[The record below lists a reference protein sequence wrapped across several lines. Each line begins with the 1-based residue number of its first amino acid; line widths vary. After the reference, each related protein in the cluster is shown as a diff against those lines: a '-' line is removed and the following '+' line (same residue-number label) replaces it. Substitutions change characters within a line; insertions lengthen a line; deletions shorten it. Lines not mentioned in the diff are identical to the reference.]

1 MKNPQIVIFIFVLVF
16 IFPTYSKAAEDSL
29 KITKEAHILK
39 SKRLS
44 KKYDAYN
51 VTIENLSPV
60 EIGLRAINISGN
72 TIGSDAYQRAKKS
85 AGSTLA
91 GIWTIGVM
99 LWWLLLIPV
108 AAALVM
114 TPIVLI
120 PNNVKNGTARK
131 ESIQYNES
139 YKELKSIPA
148 QSKIKFGVLVPKNK
162 NFEVEVLT

>member
-1 MKNPQIVIFIFVLVF
+1 
-16 IFPTYSKAAEDSL
+16 
-29 KITKEAHILK
+29 
-39 SKRLS
+39 
-44 KKYDAYN
+44 
-51 VTIENLSPV
+51 
-60 EIGLRAINISGN
+60 
-72 TIGSDAYQRAKKS
+72 
-85 AGSTLA
+85 
-91 GIWTIGVM
+91 M
-99 LWWLLLIPV
+99 LWWLFLIPV

>member
-60 EIGLRAINISGN
+60 EIGLSN
-72 TIGSDAYQRAKKS
+72 
-85 AGSTLA
+85 
-91 GIWTIGVM
+91 
-99 LWWLLLIPV
+99 
-108 AAALVM
+108 
-114 TPIVLI
+114 
-120 PNNVKNGTARK
+120 
-131 ESIQYNES
+131 
-139 YKELKSIPA
+139 
-148 QSKIKFGVLVPKNK
+148 
-162 NFEVEVLT
+162 